1 MFSERHMERRLKL
14 EQRKRRGTRGKEATI
29 GQHMCIHSLFCSK
42 DFDPDGSEKLKDL
55 AQIWGRLIM
64 S

>member
-1 MFSERHMERRLKL
+1 MNRGRGGGHGEKRH
-14 EQRKRRGTRGKEATI
+14 AAI
-29 GQHMCIHSLFCSK
+29 GQHMCIHSLFYSK